1 VPLVQDQIRR
11 IFERLAK
18 LRGRDGAPSQSR
30 LVHVA
35 RALEDVTEAVK
46 DIEQRL
52 RRLEKGVE
60 P

>member
-1 VPLVQDQIRR
+1 MLLVQDQIRR

-18 LRGRDGAPSQSR
+18 MRGLYVRSSQNS

-35 RALEDVTEAVK
+35 EALEDVTEAVK

>member
-11 IFERLAK
+11 ILERLAK
-18 LRGRDGAPSQSR
+18 LRGRHGAPSQSS

-60 P
+60 S